1 MNTSLKN
8 LQIQRLVQEYSYLIL
23 DDQYKKEIVNT
34 YQTDF
39 LNLVNGKIELP
50 EVVEPE
56 KNEKQE
62 DKKDENREQS
72 EEKEKIK
79 KDPII
84 NPDIVSKAT
93 KDKVK
98 KIFRDIAKLTHPDKV
113 DDEKLT
119 SLYIE
124 AKIAYDNYDLFEL
137 YFISN
142 KLNIILDLGED
153 DINVLTILIDHKK
166 NSLKGIET
174 SFIWKWVH
182 TNDEEQKEKII
193 NDFVDINYKQY
204 KK

>member
-1 MNTSLKN
+1 VNTSLKN

-50 EVVEPE
+50 EVIETE
-56 KNEKQE
+56 KSEKQE

-79 KDPII
+79 KDPIV

-113 DDEKLT
+113 DDENLT

-142 KLNIILDLGED
+142 KLNIILDLAED

>member
-50 EVVEPE
+50 EVVETE
-56 KNEKQE
+56 KSEKQE

-79 KDPII
+79 KDPIV

-113 DDEKLT
+113 DDENLT

-142 KLNIILDLGED
+142 KLNIILDLAED

>member
-8 LQIQRLVQEYSYLIL
+8 LQIQRLVQEYSYLML

-50 EVVEPE
+50 EVVQSEE
-56 KNEKQE
+56 SEKQD
-62 DKKDENREQS
+62 DKQEESREQS
-72 EEKEKIK
+72 EEQEKIK
-79 KDPII
+79 KDPIV

-166 NSLKGIET
+166 HSLKGIET

-193 NDFVDINYKQY
+193 NDFVEINYKQY

>member
-1 MNTSLKN
+1 M
-8 LQIQRLVQEYSYLIL
+8 L

-56 KNEKQE
+56 KSDKQE
-62 DKKDENREQS
+62 DKQEESREQS

-93 KDKVK
+93 KEKVK

-142 KLNIILDLGED
+142 KLNIILDLAED
-153 DINVLTILIDHKK
+153 DINVLTTLIDHKK

-182 TNDEEQKEKII
+182 TNDEQEKEKII
-193 NDFVDINYKQY
+193 NDFIEINYKHY

>member
-8 LQIQRLVQEYSYLIL
+8 LQIQRLVQEYSYLML

-50 EVVEPE
+50 EVIQPE
-56 KNEKQE
+56 ESEKQE
-62 DKKDENREQS
+62 DKQEESREQS

-79 KDPII
+79 KDSIV

-113 DDEKLT
+113 DDENLT

-142 KLNIILDLGED
+142 KLNIILDLAED

-166 NSLKGIET
+166 NSLKGIES

-182 TNDEEQKEKII
+182 TNDEEQKEKLI
-193 NDFVDINYKQY
+193 NDFVEINYKKY

>member
-1 MNTSLKN
+1 MNEINPNSDNPIKK
-8 LQIQRLVQEYSYLIL
+8 
-23 DDQYKKEIVNT
+23 YKKIFKDQSLPPSSKSRPKEDPEANPEENT
-34 YQTDF
+34 
-39 LNLVNGKIELP
+39 E
-50 EVVEPE
+50 
-56 KNEKQE
+56 
-62 DKKDENREQS
+62 S
-72 EEKEKIK
+72 
-79 KDPII
+79 
-84 NPDIVSKAT
+84 ST

-113 DDEKLT
+113 DDENLT

-142 KLNIILDLGED
+142 KLNIILDLAED

>member
-8 LQIQRLVQEYSYLIL
+8 LQIQRLVQEYTFLML
-23 DDQYKKEIVNT
+23 DDQYKKEVVNT
-34 YQTDF
+34 YQKDF

-56 KNEKQE
+56 ESEKQE
-62 DKKDENREQS
+62 EKQEESREQS
-72 EEKEKIK
+72 EEQEKIK
-79 KDPII
+79 KNPIV

-119 SLYIE
+119 TLYIE
-124 AKIAYDNYDLFEL
+124 AKVAYDNYDLFEL

-153 DINVLTILIDHKK
+153 DINVLTTLIDHKK
-166 NSLKGIET
+166 QSLKGIET

-182 TNDEEQKEKII
+182 SNDETEKERLI
-193 NDFVDINYKQY
+193 NDFVEINYKQY